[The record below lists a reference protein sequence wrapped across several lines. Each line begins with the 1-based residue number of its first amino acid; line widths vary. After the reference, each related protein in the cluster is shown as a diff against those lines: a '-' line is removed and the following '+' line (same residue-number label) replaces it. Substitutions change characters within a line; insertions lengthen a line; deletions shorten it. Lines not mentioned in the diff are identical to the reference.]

1 MMEEY
6 KWPLPEGFRKPCT
19 LRQLQD
25 ALASHETLASPVLR
39 CDAQRNLHLRPGGCG
54 GIIPQDQVAAPFLSG
69 AQRDIAALSC
79 VGCSVCFQVTGQRI
93 AADGS
98 TEFLLSRRLAQEE
111 TMEHILRHGTP
122 GMVIRGQ
129 VTHLAPFG
137 AFVDVGCG
145 LVALLPLANIS
156 VARIRHPAERFAL
169 HQRIRAVVQ
178 SIDPQQKRIVLS
190 HRELLGTWL
199 ENAARFRVGETVPG
213 IVRSCKSY
221 GCFVELTPNLS
232 GLADSREDIPEGRLV
247 SVYIRS
253 IQPQTG
259 KIKLQMVQE
268 LGQPDFPT
276 PLHYQITGGSVSGWR
291 YRP

>member
-39 CDAQRNLHLRPGGCG
+39 CDAQRNLHLRPGGCS

-111 TMEHILRHGTP
+111 AMEHILRHGTP

-137 AFVDVGCG
+137 AFVDVG
-145 LVALLPLANIS
+145 
-156 VARIRHPAERFAL
+156 
-169 HQRIRAVVQ
+169 
-178 SIDPQQKRIVLS
+178 LS
-190 HRELLGTWL
+190 LIH
-199 ENAARFRVGETVPG
+199 
-213 IVRSCKSY
+213 I
-221 GCFVELTPNLS
+221 
-232 GLADSREDIPEGRLV
+232 
-247 SVYIRS
+247 
-253 IQPQTG
+253 
-259 KIKLQMVQE
+259 
-268 LGQPDFPT
+268 
-276 PLHYQITGGSVSGWR
+276 
-291 YRP
+291 

>member
-1 MMEEY
+1 MEEY

-19 LRQLQD
+19 LRQLQE
-25 ALASHETLASPVLR
+25 ALSSHETLASPVLR

-54 GIIPQDQVAAPFLSG
+54 GIIPRDQVAAPFLSG

-111 TMEHILRHGTP
+111 AMEHILRHGTP

-137 AFVDVGCG
+137 A
-145 LVALLPLANIS
+145 
-156 VARIRHPAERFAL
+156 
-169 HQRIRAVVQ
+169 
-178 SIDPQQKRIVLS
+178 
-190 HRELLGTWL
+190 
-199 ENAARFRVGETVPG
+199 RFRVGETVPG
-213 IVRSCKSY
+213 IVRSCKPY

>member
-6 KWPLPEGFRKPCT
+6 KWPLPEGFWKPCT
-19 LRQLQD
+19 LRQLQE
-25 ALASHETLASPVLR
+25 ALASHEILASPVLR

-79 VGCSVCFQVTGQRI
+79 VGRSVCFQVTGQRI

-98 TEFLLSRRLAQEE
+98 TEFLLSRRMAQEE
-111 TMEHILRHGTP
+111 AMEHILRHGMP

-178 SIDPQQKRIVLS
+178 GID
-190 HRELLGTWL
+190 LLGTWL

-213 IVRSCKSY
+213 IVRSCKPY